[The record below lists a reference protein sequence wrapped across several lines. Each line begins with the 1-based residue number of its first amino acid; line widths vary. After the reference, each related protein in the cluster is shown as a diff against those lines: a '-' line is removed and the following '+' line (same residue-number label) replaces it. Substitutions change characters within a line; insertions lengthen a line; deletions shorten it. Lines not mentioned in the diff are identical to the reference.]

1 MNNKHTATSRQF
13 FQTLT
18 ICICLLFAGTYS
30 AKASDRDHRQYDYV
44 LILNSYNE
52 SAPWSNSITSPI
64 MHKISELKDIDA
76 YIEHLNLFMV
86 NDSVMVDRFPQMLLN
101 KYGKT
106 PPKLLVL
113 LGSMSMI
120 FREEIKEMWGDVS
133 ILVCDSDPYIYTE
146 EYYRKQD
153 VTTPENKIHVD
164 SLRDDYNITFM
175 HTPAYLKESV
185 KLMTRMIPNMKKL
198 IFLGDGIYPNPEY
211 NKQLKNIIARDF
223 PYLQYQFISS
233 YNYTLPELYNA
244 LRNADKETGVLV
256 STWFA
261 ETLTSQQMLINAY
274 RSLSSI
280 SSPLFSIRYAGMDDG
295 GMVGGYMYNEK
306 IFINELLRNV
316 SQILNG
322 KPAREIPFFVPA
334 DAHPTFNYTT
344 LVNKGLNPKLCPQ
357 NSIFYDKPENFLKKY
372 IWVITGIFITL
383 LLIALIQQKR
393 IQMLKELRRVQKQEF
408 ENQIKYTNLIDNMPI
423 LYMKE
428 KVIRNENGNIVETI
442 FCDVNR
448 FFETCFR
455 KKENIIGK
463 KGSELFPESMTEF
476 THFMETA
483 LREKRSI
490 TFPYYF
496 KDVDTFYDI
505 VLSPSL
511 EEDTID
517 MFCLDSTELHNAQQM
532 LSSTNHKLSLALEIA
547 NIIPWKWNLKE
558 HSILCDI
565 NRPIIMTAMPGEIK
579 EEQLSVSDEQYFSK
593 IIKEDRPRVMQA
605 FHDLIEGKIN
615 KVKEEYRVLNKGKNG
630 RKIDWVE
637 AQATIETRDE
647 QNRPLTLVGSSLVI
661 TDRKRMEEELMS
673 AKDRAEESNRLKSA
687 FLANMS
693 HEIRTPLNAIVGFSH
708 LMTIADNAE
717 DEKLYSD
724 IINQNSEILLQLIND
739 ILDLAKIEAGT
750 LEYIRY
756 PMDLGE
762 LCRNVYEMHKDRVQT
777 GVVLILDN
785 KDTSLII
792 NEDQNRIMQV
802 VTNLITN
809 AIKFTFKGEIRFG
822 FEVRK
827 EYIDFYVKDTGMGIS
842 EEKIKMIFERFVK
855 LNTFVQGT
863 GLGLAI
869 CRVIVEKLG
878 GEITA
883 ESKLNEGS
891 TFRFT
896 IPYKAG
902 KKCPESG
909 RGTKCP
915 ESGSTGLRKV
925 LQRRTVLV
933 AEDVDSNFLLLKTL
947 LGKRCNLLWA
957 KDGEDAVNQFK
968 EHQPDLILMD
978 IKMPHMDGLEATRLI
993 RSYSKEV
1000 PIVALTAFAFESD
1013 KDRAIEAG
1021 CDDFLTKPVSQNA
1034 LEKVLDKYVK

>member
-146 EYYRKQD
+146 EYYRKRD

-164 SLRDDYNITFM
+164 SLKDDYNITFM

-211 NKQLKNIIARDF
+211 NKQLKNIITRDF

-316 SQILNG
+316 SQMLNG

-357 NSIFYDKPENFLKKY
+357 DSIFYDKPENFLKKY
-372 IWVITGIFITL
+372 IWVIAGIFITL

-408 ENQIKYTNLIDNMPI
+408 ESQIKYTNLIDNMPI

-428 KVIRNENGNIVETI
+428 KVIRNESGNIVETI
-442 FCDVNR
+442 LCDVNR

-511 EEDTID
+511 EEDTVDI
-517 MFCLDSTELHNAQQM
+517 FCLDSTELHNAQQM

-693 HEIRTPLNAIVGFSH
+693 HEIRTPLNAIIGFSNI
-708 LMTIADNAE
+708 LASTE
-717 DEKLYSD
+717 EEQEKQEYIN
-724 IINQNSEILLQLIND
+724 IIESNNTLLLQLISD
-739 ILDLAKIEAGT
+739 ILDLSKIEAGT
-750 LEYIRY
+750 LEFSYSNIDLNDMIKEVENITKCRMEGSGVQLIAETPLSSCFIRT
-756 PMDLGE
+756 E
-762 LCRNVYEMHKDRVQT
+762 K
-777 GVVLILDN
+777 
-785 KDTSLII
+785 
-792 NEDQNRIMQV
+792 NRLMQV
-802 VTNLITN
+802 INNFLTN
-809 AIKFTFKGEIRFG
+809 AIKFTQKGSITFGYEIRDKMLYFH
-822 FEVRK
+822 VT
-827 EYIDFYVKDTGMGIS
+827 DTGCGIPANKKDS
-842 EEKIKMIFERFVK
+842 IFGRFVK
-855 LNTFVQGT
+855 LNSFAQGT
-863 GLGLAI
+863 GLGLSI
-869 CRVIVEKLG
+869 CRTIIEHMNGTIGVESEEGK
-878 GEITA
+878 
-883 ESKLNEGS
+883 GS
-891 TFRFT
+891 TFWFT
-896 IPYKAG
+896 IPYQPARLSEKKAEEFQPITVQ
-902 KKCPESG
+902 KDKLTILIAEDNESNY
-909 RGTKCP
+909 RLFQ
-915 ESGSTGLRKV
+915 SILRKEYS
-925 LQRRTVLV
+925 LIH
-933 AEDVDSNFLLLKTL
+933 A
-947 LGKRCNLLWA
+947 W
-957 KDGEDAVNQFK
+957 DGQEAIEKFK
-968 EHQPDLILMD
+968 EHRPQIILMD
-978 IKMPHMDGLEATRLI
+978 INMPRMDGYEATKEI
-993 RSYSKEV
+993 RKLSADV
-1000 PIVALTAFAFESD
+1000 PIIAITAFAYASD
-1013 KDRAIEAG
+1013 EQRVLENGFDGYMSKPINAPLLKQQIASILQKRII
-1021 CDDFLTKPVSQNA
+1021 FL
-1034 LEKVLDKYVK
+1034 

>member
-146 EYYRKQD
+146 EYYRKRD

-211 NKQLKNIIARDF
+211 NKQLKNIITRDF

-357 NSIFYDKPENFLKKY
+357 DSIFYDKPENFLKKY

-408 ENQIKYTNLIDNMPI
+408 ESQIKYTNLIDNMPI

-442 FCDVNR
+442 LCDVNR

-511 EEDTID
+511 EEDTVDI
-517 MFCLDSTELHNAQQM
+517 FCLDSTELHNAQQM

-693 HEIRTPLNAIVGFSH
+693 HEIRTPLNAIIGFSNI
-708 LMTIADNAE
+708 LASTE
-717 DEKLYSD
+717 EEQEKQEYIN
-724 IINQNSEILLQLIND
+724 IIESNNTLLLQLISD
-739 ILDLAKIEAGT
+739 ILDLSKIEAGT
-750 LEYIRY
+750 LEFSYSNIDLNDMIKEVENITKCRMEGSGVQLIAKTPLSSCFIRT
-756 PMDLGE
+756 E
-762 LCRNVYEMHKDRVQT
+762 K
-777 GVVLILDN
+777 
-785 KDTSLII
+785 
-792 NEDQNRIMQV
+792 NRLMQV
-802 VTNLITN
+802 INNFLTN
-809 AIKFTFKGEIRFG
+809 AIKFTQKGSITFGYEIRDKMLYFH
-822 FEVRK
+822 VT
-827 EYIDFYVKDTGMGIS
+827 DTGCGIPANKKDS
-842 EEKIKMIFERFVK
+842 IFGRFVK
-855 LNTFVQGT
+855 LNSFAQGT
-863 GLGLAI
+863 GLGLSI
-869 CRVIVEKLG
+869 CRTIIEHMNGTIGVESEEGK
-878 GEITA
+878 
-883 ESKLNEGS
+883 GS
-891 TFRFT
+891 TFWFT
-896 IPYKAG
+896 IPYQPARLSEKKAEEFQPITVQ
-902 KKCPESG
+902 KDKLTILIAEDNESNY
-909 RGTKCP
+909 RLFQ
-915 ESGSTGLRKV
+915 SILRKEYS
-925 LQRRTVLV
+925 LIH
-933 AEDVDSNFLLLKTL
+933 A
-947 LGKRCNLLWA
+947 W
-957 KDGEDAVNQFK
+957 DGQEAIEKFK
-968 EHQPDLILMD
+968 EHQPQIILMD
-978 IKMPHMDGLEATRLI
+978 INMPRMDGYEATKEI
-993 RSYSKEV
+993 RKLSADV
-1000 PIVALTAFAFESD
+1000 PIIAITAFAYASD
-1013 KDRAIEAG
+1013 EQRVLENGFDGYMSKPINAPLLKQQIASILQKRII
-1021 CDDFLTKPVSQNA
+1021 FL
-1034 LEKVLDKYVK
+1034 

>member
-1 MNNKHTATSRQF
+1 
-13 FQTLT
+13 
-18 ICICLLFAGTYS
+18 
-30 AKASDRDHRQYDYV
+30 
-44 LILNSYNE
+44 
-52 SAPWSNSITSPI
+52 
-64 MHKISELKDIDA
+64 
-76 YIEHLNLFMV
+76 
-86 NDSVMVDRFPQMLLN
+86 MVDRFPQMLLN

-211 NKQLKNIIARDF
+211 NKQLKNIITRDF

-357 NSIFYDKPENFLKKY
+357 DSIFYDKPENFLKKY
-372 IWVITGIFITL
+372 IWVIAGIFITL

-408 ENQIKYTNLIDNMPI
+408 ESQIKYTNLIDNMPI

-428 KVIRNENGNIVETI
+428 KVIRNESGNIVETI
-442 FCDVNR
+442 LCDVNR

-511 EEDTID
+511 EEDTVDI
-517 MFCLDSTELHNAQQM
+517 FCLDSTELHNAQQM

-693 HEIRTPLNAIVGFSH
+693 HEIRTPLNAIIGFSNI
-708 LMTIADNAE
+708 LASTE
-717 DEKLYSD
+717 EEQEKQEYIN
-724 IINQNSEILLQLIND
+724 IIESNNTLLLQLISD
-739 ILDLAKIEAGT
+739 ILDLSKIEAGT
-750 LEYIRY
+750 LEFSYSNIDLNDMIKEVENITKCRMEGSGVQLIAETPLSSCFIRT
-756 PMDLGE
+756 E
-762 LCRNVYEMHKDRVQT
+762 K
-777 GVVLILDN
+777 
-785 KDTSLII
+785 
-792 NEDQNRIMQV
+792 NRLMQV
-802 VTNLITN
+802 INNFLTN
-809 AIKFTFKGEIRFG
+809 AIKFTQKGSITFGYEIRDKMLYFH
-822 FEVRK
+822 VT
-827 EYIDFYVKDTGMGIS
+827 DTGCGIPANKKDS
-842 EEKIKMIFERFVK
+842 IFGRFVK
-855 LNTFVQGT
+855 LNSFAQGT
-863 GLGLAI
+863 GLGLSI
-869 CRVIVEKLG
+869 CRTIIEHMNGTIGVESEEGK
-878 GEITA
+878 
-883 ESKLNEGS
+883 GS
-891 TFRFT
+891 TFWFT
-896 IPYKAG
+896 IPYQPARLSEKKAEEFQPITVQ
-902 KKCPESG
+902 KDKLTILIAEDNESNY
-909 RGTKCP
+909 RLFQ
-915 ESGSTGLRKV
+915 SILRKEYS
-925 LQRRTVLV
+925 LIH
-933 AEDVDSNFLLLKTL
+933 A
-947 LGKRCNLLWA
+947 W
-957 KDGEDAVNQFK
+957 DGQEAIEKFK
-968 EHQPDLILMD
+968 EHQPQIILMD
-978 IKMPHMDGLEATRLI
+978 INMPRMDGYEATKEI
-993 RSYSKEV
+993 RKLSADV
-1000 PIVALTAFAFESD
+1000 PIIAITAFAYASD
-1013 KDRAIEAG
+1013 EQRVLENGFDGYMSKPINAPLLKQQIASILQKRII
-1021 CDDFLTKPVSQNA
+1021 FL
-1034 LEKVLDKYVK
+1034 

>member
-76 YIEHLNLFMV
+76 YIELLNLFMV

-146 EYYRKQD
+146 EYYRKRD

-211 NKQLKNIIARDF
+211 NKQLKNIITRDF

-316 SQILNG
+316 SQMLNG

-357 NSIFYDKPENFLKKY
+357 DSIFYDKPENFLKKY
-372 IWVITGIFITL
+372 IWVIAGIFITL

-428 KVIRNENGNIVETI
+428 KVIRNESGNIVETI
-442 FCDVNR
+442 LCDVNR

-511 EEDTID
+511 EEDTVDI
-517 MFCLDSTELHNAQQM
+517 FCLDSTELHNAQQM

-693 HEIRTPLNAIVGFSH
+693 HEIRTPLNAIIGFSNI
-708 LMTIADNAE
+708 LASTE
-717 DEKLYSD
+717 EEQEKQEYIN
-724 IINQNSEILLQLIND
+724 IIESNNTLLLQLISD
-739 ILDLAKIEAGT
+739 ILDLSKIEAGT
-750 LEYIRY
+750 LEFSYSNIDLNDMIKEVENITKCRMEGSGVQLIAETPLSSCFIRT
-756 PMDLGE
+756 E
-762 LCRNVYEMHKDRVQT
+762 K
-777 GVVLILDN
+777 
-785 KDTSLII
+785 
-792 NEDQNRIMQV
+792 NRLMQV
-802 VTNLITN
+802 INNFLTN
-809 AIKFTFKGEIRFG
+809 AIKFTQKGSITFGYEIRDKMLYFH
-822 FEVRK
+822 VT
-827 EYIDFYVKDTGMGIS
+827 DTGCGIPANKKDS
-842 EEKIKMIFERFVK
+842 IFGRFVK
-855 LNTFVQGT
+855 LNSFAQGT
-863 GLGLAI
+863 GLGLSI
-869 CRVIVEKLG
+869 CRTIIEHMNGTIGVESEEGK
-878 GEITA
+878 
-883 ESKLNEGS
+883 GS
-891 TFRFT
+891 TFWFT
-896 IPYKAG
+896 IPYQPARLSEKKAEEFQPITVQ
-902 KKCPESG
+902 KDKLTILIAEDNESNY
-909 RGTKCP
+909 RLFQ
-915 ESGSTGLRKV
+915 SILRKEYS
-925 LQRRTVLV
+925 LIH
-933 AEDVDSNFLLLKTL
+933 A
-947 LGKRCNLLWA
+947 W
-957 KDGEDAVNQFK
+957 DGQEAIEKFK
-968 EHQPDLILMD
+968 EHQPQIILMD
-978 IKMPHMDGLEATRLI
+978 INMPRMDGYEATKEI
-993 RSYSKEV
+993 RKLSADV
-1000 PIVALTAFAFESD
+1000 PIIAITAFAYASD
-1013 KDRAIEAG
+1013 EQRVLENGFDGYMSKPINAPLLKQQIASILQKRII
-1021 CDDFLTKPVSQNA
+1021 FL
-1034 LEKVLDKYVK
+1034 

>member
-146 EYYRKQD
+146 EYYRKRD

-211 NKQLKNIIARDF
+211 NKQLKNIITRDF

-316 SQILNG
+316 SQMLNG

-357 NSIFYDKPENFLKKY
+357 DSIFYDKPENFLKKY
-372 IWVITGIFITL
+372 IWVIAGIFITL

-423 LYMKE
+423 LYMKG
-428 KVIRNENGNIVETI
+428 KVIRNESGNIVETI
-442 FCDVNR
+442 LCDVNR

-511 EEDTID
+511 EEDTVDI
-517 MFCLDSTELHNAQQM
+517 FCLDSTELHNAQQM

-693 HEIRTPLNAIVGFSH
+693 HEIRTPLNAIIGFSNI
-708 LMTIADNAE
+708 LASTE
-717 DEKLYSD
+717 EEQEKQEYIN
-724 IINQNSEILLQLIND
+724 IIESNNTLLLQLISD
-739 ILDLAKIEAGT
+739 ILDLSKIEAGT
-750 LEYIRY
+750 LEFSYSNIDLNDMIKEVENITKCRMEGSGVQLIAETPLSSCFIRT
-756 PMDLGE
+756 E
-762 LCRNVYEMHKDRVQT
+762 K
-777 GVVLILDN
+777 
-785 KDTSLII
+785 
-792 NEDQNRIMQV
+792 NRLMQV
-802 VTNLITN
+802 INNFLTN
-809 AIKFTFKGEIRFG
+809 AIKFTQKGSITFGYEIRDKMLYFH
-822 FEVRK
+822 VT
-827 EYIDFYVKDTGMGIS
+827 DTGCGIPANKKDS
-842 EEKIKMIFERFVK
+842 IFGRFVK
-855 LNTFVQGT
+855 LNSFAQGT
-863 GLGLAI
+863 GLGLSI
-869 CRVIVEKLG
+869 CRTIIEHMNGTIGVESEEGK
-878 GEITA
+878 
-883 ESKLNEGS
+883 GS
-891 TFRFT
+891 TFWFT
-896 IPYKAG
+896 IPYQPARLSEKKAEEFQPITVQ
-902 KKCPESG
+902 KDKLTILIAEDNESNY
-909 RGTKCP
+909 RLFQ
-915 ESGSTGLRKV
+915 SILRKEYS
-925 LQRRTVLV
+925 LIH
-933 AEDVDSNFLLLKTL
+933 A
-947 LGKRCNLLWA
+947 W
-957 KDGEDAVNQFK
+957 DGQEAIEKFK
-968 EHQPDLILMD
+968 EHRPQIILMD
-978 IKMPHMDGLEATRLI
+978 INMPRMDGYEATKEI
-993 RSYSKEV
+993 RKLSADV
-1000 PIVALTAFAFESD
+1000 PIIAITAFAYASD
-1013 KDRAIEAG
+1013 EQRVLENGFDGYMSKPINAPLLKQQIASILQKRII
-1021 CDDFLTKPVSQNA
+1021 FL
-1034 LEKVLDKYVK
+1034 

>member
-344 LVNKGLNPKLCPQ
+344 LVNKGLNPKLCLQ

-693 HEIRTPLNAIVGFSH
+693 HEIRTPLNAIIGFSNI
-708 LMTIADNAE
+708 LASTE
-717 DEKLYSD
+717 EEQEKQEYIN
-724 IINQNSEILLQLIND
+724 IIESNNTLLLQLISD
-739 ILDLAKIEAGT
+739 ILDLSKIEAGT
-750 LEYIRY
+750 LEFSYSNIDLNDMIKEVENITKCRMEGSGVQLIAETPLSSCFIRT
-756 PMDLGE
+756 E
-762 LCRNVYEMHKDRVQT
+762 K
-777 GVVLILDN
+777 
-785 KDTSLII
+785 
-792 NEDQNRIMQV
+792 NRLMQV
-802 VTNLITN
+802 INNFLTN
-809 AIKFTFKGEIRFG
+809 AIKFTQKGSITFGYEIRDKMLYFH
-822 FEVRK
+822 VT
-827 EYIDFYVKDTGMGIS
+827 DTGCGIPANKKDS
-842 EEKIKMIFERFVK
+842 IFGRFVK
-855 LNTFVQGT
+855 LNSFAQGT
-863 GLGLAI
+863 GLGLSI
-869 CRVIVEKLG
+869 CRTIIEHMNGTIGVESEEGK
-878 GEITA
+878 
-883 ESKLNEGS
+883 GS
-891 TFRFT
+891 TFWFT
-896 IPYKAG
+896 IPYQPARLSEKKAEEFQPITVQ
-902 KKCPESG
+902 KDKLTILIAEDNESNY
-909 RGTKCP
+909 RLFQ
-915 ESGSTGLRKV
+915 SILRKEYS
-925 LQRRTVLV
+925 LIH
-933 AEDVDSNFLLLKTL
+933 A
-947 LGKRCNLLWA
+947 W
-957 KDGEDAVNQFK
+957 DGQEAIEKFK
-968 EHQPDLILMD
+968 EHQPQIILMD
-978 IKMPHMDGLEATRLI
+978 INMPRMDGYEATKEI
-993 RSYSKEV
+993 RKLSADV
-1000 PIVALTAFAFESD
+1000 PIIAITAFAYASD
-1013 KDRAIEAG
+1013 EQRVLENGFDGYMSKPINAPLLKQQIASILQKRII
-1021 CDDFLTKPVSQNA
+1021 FL
-1034 LEKVLDKYVK
+1034 